1 MDNIPEIKPRTAHE
15 RLCAVIRRLAR
26 ERSTGAAEQI
36 GKLLKQAEEPL
47 DVWTA
52 QAVGE
57 YLFPGEGTLT
67 PGKDPASLRE
77 KFEKCLK
84 VAWTYGALQRLVDHG
99 NGRVT
104 NMADAKLVTTELLE
118 RCGTT
123 TLNKII
129 KGKRPMGRVVE
140 WARNGVEPTKEE
152 FEQLWR
158 DFVEDGSPI

>member
-1 MDNIPEIKPRTAHE
+1 MDMPKIEPRTAHE

-77 KFEKCLK
+77 KFKKCLE
-84 VAWTYGALQRLVDHG
+84 VAWTYGALQRLVDQG
-99 NGRVT
+99 NGPDR
-104 NMADAKLVTTELLE
+104 NMADAKLAATELLE
-118 RCGTT
+118 RCGKT

-129 KGKRPMGRVVE
+129 KGKRPMSRVVE
-140 WARNGVEPTKEE
+140 WARNGVEPTKEAV
-152 FEQLWR
+152 EQLWK